1 MFSDTIKVKYMKM
14 ASFFFL
20 ITFSFMSWSTP
31 TKDIFVN
38 EVKLT
43 KDKVKALESLYQ
55 TKLVSGHFWYD
66 SLSGLWGLKDGPAIG
81 QVLPGLDLGGALQP
95 DASKGGTGVFI
106 NKREI
111 HPMEKVFLKSLFG
124 FVKNGRYWLN
134 AQGVGGFE
142 GGPAAFNLRAM
153 MSGGVGKHWLK
164 RTPGGSL
171 GGDGNCSYY
180 NHPNGSSVMVG
191 NC

>member
-1 MFSDTIKVKYMKM
+1 VTYTQGILMKKIF
-14 ASFFFL
+14 SFFFM
-20 ITFSFMSWSTP
+20 TFSLLSWGSP
-31 TKDIFVN
+31 SSKDVFVN
-38 EVKLT
+38 EVKLAP
-43 KDKVKALESLYQ
+43 KKIKALEALYR
-55 TKLVSGHFWYD
+55 TKLVSGSFWYD
-66 SLSGLWGLKDGPAIG
+66 SLSGLWGLKEGPAIG
-81 QVLPGLDLGGALQP
+81 QILSGLQIGGTLRA

-111 HPMEKVFLKSLFG
+111 HPMEKIFLQRLFG
-124 FVKNGRYWLN
+124 FVKPGRYWLN
-134 AQGVGGFE
+134 AKGMGGIE
-142 GGPAAFNLRAM
+142 GGPAQFNLRAM

-180 NHPNGSSVMVG
+180 NHPNGSSVMMG

>member
-1 MFSDTIKVKYMKM
+1 MKKM
-14 ASFFFL
+14 AFLLFL
-20 ITFSFMSWSTP
+20 ITFSFLSLS
-31 TKDIFVN
+31 KDVFVN

-43 KDKVKALESLYQ
+43 SDKIKALENLYR
-55 TKLVSGHFWYD
+55 TKLVSGSFWYD
-66 SLSGLWGLKDGPAIG
+66 SFSGLWGLKDGPALG
-81 QVLPGLDLGGALQP
+81 QVLPGLDLGGALQS

-106 NKREI
+106 NNREI
-111 HPMEKVFLKSLFG
+111 HPMEKVFLKRLFG
-124 FVKNGRYWLN
+124 FVKLGRYWLN

-164 RTPGGSL
+164 RTPGGGL